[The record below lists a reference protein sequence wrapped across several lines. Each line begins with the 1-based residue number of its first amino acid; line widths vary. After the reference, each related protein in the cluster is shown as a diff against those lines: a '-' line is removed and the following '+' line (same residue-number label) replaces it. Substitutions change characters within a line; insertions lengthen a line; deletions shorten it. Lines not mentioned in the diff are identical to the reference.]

1 MKSIPSLDDSQMA
14 EPRTIYPYNRL
25 SGAIDTLEG
34 ESPQKLV
41 AEAGQRVIAL
51 RPHIR
56 SYVAAKVAKLS
67 RFATEADEVLIS
79 EGRAIGAIALAI
91 AEVAGAG
98 GMQTIGEIARGTS
111 AVVDSLL
118 QKGGWH
124 STAVRIHLQSL
135 TLASQSQTDEGPA
148 ERLMLD
154 RLRIMRKVLGVSE

>member
-1 MKSIPSLDDSQMA
+1 MA

-25 SGAIDTLEG
+25 SGAVDTLEG

-41 AEAGQRVIAL
+41 SDAGQLVVAL
-51 RPHIR
+51 RPRIR
-56 SYVAAKVAKLS
+56 TYVADKVAKLA
-67 RFATEADEVLIS
+67 RFATESDEVLLK
-79 EGRAIGAIALAI
+79 EGRAIAAIALAI

-135 TLASQSQTDEGPA
+135 SLASQSQTDDGPA
-148 ERLMLD
+148 ERLMLE
-154 RLRIMRKVLGVSE
+154 RLQIMRKVLGVSE

>member
-1 MKSIPSLDDSQMA
+1 MA
-14 EPRTIYPYNRL
+14 EPRTIFPYNRL
-25 SGAIDTLEG
+25 SGAVDTLEG

-41 AEAGQRVIAL
+41 SDAGQLVIAM

-56 SYVAAKVAKLS
+56 SYVAAKVANLS
-67 RFATEADEVLIS
+67 RFATETDEVLLA
-79 EGRAIGAIALAI
+79 EGRTIGAITLAI

-111 AVVDSLL
+111 ALVDSLL
-118 QKGGWH
+118 HKGGWH

-135 TLASQSQTDEGPA
+135 TLASQSQTDDEPA

-154 RLRIMRKVLGVSE
+154 RLQIMRKVLAVSE